1 MPRLPVRLTCVVHER
16 RAFNSN
22 LDQCN
27 ERSFVDVISSTGSER
42 TTRRENFD
50 HDVID
55 MQCIAT
61 SRDGDRNVSTPRFVS
76 AISEG
81 MAAITLTAIEYPS
94 NGERAYN
101 TGESTNVIAVAN

>member
-1 MPRLPVRLTCVVHER
+1 MTEDVVATHADERNAGMHGFQEFSTRGEGGAMMSACVAHEQ

-27 ERSFVDVISSTGSER
+27 ERIFVDVISSTGSER

-61 SRDGDRNVSTPRFVS
+61 SRDGDRNVSTPRFV
-76 AISEG
+76 
-81 MAAITLTAIEYPS
+81 
-94 NGERAYN
+94 
-101 TGESTNVIAVAN
+101 